1 MFTADIR
8 ENQGFFH
15 PHHHQ
20 CRDPKC
26 DLWQRQCDV
35 WQCDSVWHAPPP
47 VTGAMSTMLGHLLSV
62 TQLNCSRQ
70 HRNETPH
77 QIQLGLV
84 PGLLLWPPTSLL
96 MLLWKNW
103 DIQIIEIGKQVETT
117 EWRIT
122 NPSFKFGFFEI
133 LHPSQSMISK
143 GGLGTGTHTQKSSVT
158 ICRQLHIW
166 TPPASAMPPS
176 TVVINNGVITQRIET
191 SALTLHNGD
200 NSHRVLPLQINQS
213 KYLLYSPR
221 CDCRQYSPLLHGE
234 RGCNICQ
241 YCTSTSLLCNDDN
254 DINDIRQVWCWEM
267 RCLN

>member
-1 MFTADIR
+1 MFTADIG

-35 WQCDSVWHAPPP
+35 WQCVTRPAPSDWSYVHNVGSPAQCN
-47 VTGAMSTMLGHLLSV
+47 TTH
-62 TQLNCSRQ
+62 CSRQ

-133 LHPSQSMISK
+133 LHPK
-143 GGLGTGTHTQKSSVT
+143 HDFERRFGHGTHKSSVT

-221 CDCRQYSPLLHGE
+221 CDCRQYSPLLHGD
-234 RGCNICQ
+234 RGSYICQ

-254 DINDIRQVWCWEM
+254 DINDKRQVWCWEM

>member
-1 MFTADIR
+1 MEKLR
-8 ENQGFFH
+8 YSN
-15 PHHHQ
+15 
-20 CRDPKC
+20 
-26 DLWQRQCDV
+26 
-35 WQCDSVWHAPPP
+35 
-47 VTGAMSTMLGHLLSV
+47 
-62 TQLNCSRQ
+62 
-70 HRNETPH
+70 HRNRQTSWNNWMENNKPKF
-77 QIQLGLV
+77 QIWI
-84 PGLLLWPPTSLL
+84 LWNFTSKA
-96 MLLWKNW
+96 WFRKEVW
-103 DIQIIEIGKQVETT
+103 ARDTQVLCDYLQTVAHL
-117 EWRIT
+117 
-122 NPSFKFGFFEI
+122 NPSC
-133 LHPSQSMISK
+133 L
-143 GGLGTGTHTQKSSVT
+143 
-158 ICRQLHIW
+158 CN
-166 TPPASAMPPS
+166 ASS